1 MSDPLPY
8 RFNPHLP
15 QFPDVSHYRVI
26 RDEQAF
32 VAANRPKVLAFKVN
46 EDAFTDKTAQRN
58 IDICERNG
66 LLQVGYE
73 FDHDGK
79 ADQFLQRF
87 PPKENRIPCL
97 DAEATN
103 LTLVEAESWVSQ
115 VERAY
120 GVLPLI
126 YGRVW
131 FVNKPIGQSLL
142 TTCPFWICQYGN
154 KLFVPKGVKDVR
166 AWQFTDGHDGPFNAP
181 RNFEG
186 IGACDISS
194 LLKPLR

>member
-1 MSDPLPY
+1 MTTPTPIVYDPL
-8 RFNPHLP
+8 LP

-26 RDEQAF
+26 LDEPAFLQA
-32 VAANRPKVLAFKVN
+32 NTPLILAFKVN
-46 EDAFTDKTAQRN
+46 EDSVRDKTAQRN

-79 ADQFLQRF
+79 AEQYLQRF
-87 PPKENRIPCL
+87 PPKDNRIACL

-103 LTLVEAESWVSQ
+103 LTLVEAENWVSQ
-115 VERAY
+115 VERVY
-120 GVLPLI
+120 GAPPLV
-126 YGRVW
+126 YGRSW
-131 FVNKPIGQSLL
+131 FVGKPISQSIL

-154 KLFVPKGVKDVR
+154 KLFVPSGIKDVR
-166 AWQFTDGHDGPFNAP
+166 AWQFTDGEKGPFQSP
-181 RNFEG
+181 RRFDG
-186 IGACDISS
+186 IGPCDISS